1 MKYLTRTTN
10 LHATIALARETNTK
24 IIIDFR
30 SQVYTFRYITFGVFL
45 RVPLILQKQA
55 PFRLHI
61 QKCISVS

>member
-30 SQVYTFRYITFGVFL
+30 SQVYTFRYITFGFFTSTVHSA
-45 RVPLILQKQA
+45 KTN
-55 PFRLHI
+55 PFYI
-61 QKCISVS
+61 T

>member
-55 PFRLHI
+55 PFRLHN
-61 QKCISVS
+61 QLSISF